1 MTTHVREQHWADETA
16 AQIPPL
22 EGWRA
27 QPFPV
32 GSRHEISTGI
42 SPSGEIH
49 IGNLREVIT
58 ADIVARA
65 LRERG
70 AEVVLDYVA
79 DNFDPLRKV
88 YPFLDR
94 KVYEP
99 LIGAPLSEIPCPC
112 GKHPSYAAH
121 YLEPFLESL
130 KRLRID
136 VKVIYADQLYK
147 SGTLV
152 PQIVQALQGRDAIA
166 RILHECTGR
175 EMEDDWSPFNPICAQ
190 CRKLTETKVK
200 GFSAKDET
208 VDYACRCGGRG
219 TVSMRGGGKLTWRV
233 DWPARWARI
242 PVTVEPFGKDHATR
256 GGSYDSGARICREVF
271 KAEPPFPVTYEWIA
285 FTGQGDMSKSKGNV
299 LSVHRMLEVVPPE
312 VLRYLVVKTRPMRS
326 INFDPGLPLLSLVDE
341 FDDAA
346 SSARD
351 PRAMTLSGADQFKPI
366 GVPFRHLV
374 NVVQMADFDLDQ
386 VVVILRRNG
395 YPVGDETAVKERAG
409 YAMRWLREFAPE
421 DAKFSVQRALPASA
435 GDLGA
440 PERGFLRL
448 LADRL
453 RPEQTGEEIHAL
465 VYNVAKEAGME
476 KTTAAFQAIYRV
488 FLDRTRGPRAGW
500 FLAFL
505 DRAFVLARLREAAAA
520 AVASGAAQG
529 TKG

>member
-1 MTTHVREQHWADETA
+1 MTAHVREQHWADEVA
-16 AQIPPL
+16 AQIVA
-22 EGWRA
+22 ERGTK
-27 QPFPV
+27 
-32 GSRHEISTGI
+32 HEISTGI

-58 ADIVARA
+58 ADVVARA

-88 YPFLDR
+88 YPFLD
-94 KVYEP
+94 KNVYEP

-112 GKHPSYAAH
+112 GRHPSYAAH
-121 YLEPFLESL
+121 YLEPFLDSL
-130 KRLRID
+130 KRLRIE
-136 VKVIYADQLYK
+136 VKVIYADQMYK
-147 SGTLV
+147 SGFLV
-152 PQIVQALQGRDAIA
+152 PQIVQALEGRDAIA
-166 RILHECTGR
+166 RILKESTGR
-175 EMEDDWSPFNPICAQ
+175 QVEDDWSPFNPICST
-190 CRKLTETKVK
+190 CRRMTETQVR

-208 VDYACRCGGRG
+208 VDYACRCGAKG
-219 TVSMRGGGKLTWRV
+219 TASMRGGGKLTWRV

-256 GGSYDSGARICREVF
+256 GGSYDTGARICSEVF
-271 KAEPPFPVTYEWIA
+271 KSPPPFPVTYEWIA

-346 SSARD
+346 SKARD
-351 PRAMTLSGADQFKPI
+351 TRAMALSGADQFRPI

-374 NVVQMADFDLDQ
+374 NVVQMADFDRDQ
-386 VVVILRRNG
+386 TIVILRRNG
-395 YPVGDETAVKERAG
+395 YSIEDEAAVKERAG
-409 YAMRWLREFAPE
+409 YAMRWIREFAPE
-421 DAKFSVQRALPASA
+421 ETKFSVQRALPQSA
-435 GDLGA
+435 RELGSL
-440 PERGFLRL
+440 EKEFLKR

-453 RPEQTGEEIHAL
+453 VPEQGGEEIHAL
-465 VYNVAKEAGME
+465 VYDVAKEAGLP
-476 KTTAAFQAIYRV
+476 KTTAAFEAIYRA
-488 FLDRTRGPRAGW
+488 FLGRTRGPRAGW

-505 DRAFVLARLREAAAA
+505 DRPFVLARLREAGTGSASAAG
-520 AVASGAAQG
+520 AVPGAGA
-529 TKG
+529 

>member
-1 MTTHVREQHWADETA
+1 VTAHVREQHWADDIA
-16 AQIPPL
+16 AQIA
-22 EGWRA
+22 A
-27 QPFPV
+27 Q

-58 ADIVARA
+58 ADVVARA

-70 AEVVLDYVA
+70 VEVVLDYVA

-94 KVYEP
+94 TLYEP

-112 GKHPSYAAH
+112 GKHASYAEH

-136 VKVIYADQLYK
+136 VKVIYADRMYK
-147 SGTLV
+147 SGMLV

-166 RILHECTGR
+166 RILHDSTGR
-175 EMEDDWSPFNPICAQ
+175 QVEDDWSPFNPICAQ
-190 CRKLTETKVK
+190 CRRLTETVVR

-208 VDYACRCGGRG
+208 VDYACRCGGQG
-219 TVSMRGGGKLTWRV
+219 TASMRGGGKLTWRV

-256 GGSYDSGARICREVF
+256 GGSYDTGARICREVF
-271 KAEPPFPVTYEWIA
+271 QAEPPFPVTYEWIA

-326 INFDPGLPLLSLVDE
+326 INFDPGLPLLALVDE

-351 PRAMTLSGADQFKPI
+351 PRAMALSGADQFKPI
-366 GVPFRHLV
+366 AVPFRHLV

-395 YPVGDETAVKERAG
+395 YPVDDEAAVKERAG
-409 YAMRWLREFAPE
+409 YAIRWLREFAPG
-421 DAKFSVQRALPASA
+421 DVKFSVQRVLPASA
-435 GDLGA
+435 GDLGP
-440 PERGFLRL
+440 PEKEFLRR

-453 RPEQTGEEIHAL
+453 RPEQSGEEIHAL
-465 VYNVAKEAGME
+465 VYDVAKEAGME

-488 FLDRTRGPRAGW
+488 FLDRPRGPRAGW

-520 AVASGAAQG
+520 PVGSGASREVQG
-529 TKG
+529 